1 MSRDASPFTILGA
14 GGFIGRALVNWL
26 RGGDHVVHAITR
38 ASLPALLTARRPAG
52 HVIDCIGLTGDFRT
66 RPLDTAEAHV
76 GVVARCLTELS
87 FESFLYLSSTR
98 VYAHAEA
105 THEDT
110 PLPCLPFDRSDTY
123 NISKLAGEALCLS
136 DERPRVRVARLS
148 NVYGPGMPAE
158 TMLGEV
164 LRQGDESGTAVFR
177 QSSRSEKDYISLARL
192 VRLLPALAVHGR
204 QRLYNVASGR
214 NTSHGE
220 IADALRASFGWQVS
234 FAPGAPDVRF
244 PRIDIGRAAH
254 EFGPPLSN
262 LSADLAT
269 LLPLGSEGKWSRST
283 RSAAA

>member
-1 MSRDASPFTILGA
+1 MSRDTSPFTILGA
-14 GGFIGRALVNWL
+14 GGFIGAALVSWL
-26 RGGDHVVHAITR
+26 RGGDRVVHAVTR
-38 ASLPALLTARRPAG
+38 ASLPALLATRRPAG
-52 HVIDCIGLTGDFRT
+52 CVIDCIGLTADFRL

-76 GVVARCLTELS
+76 GVVARCLAELA
-87 FESFLYLSSTR
+87 FDSFLFLSSTR
-98 VYAHAEA
+98 VYARAEA
-105 THEDT
+105 THEDA
-110 PLPCLPFDRSDTY
+110 PLPCLSGERSDLY

-136 DERPRVRVARLS
+136 DERPTVRVARLS
-148 NVYGPGMPAE
+148 NVYGLGMPSE

-164 LRQGDESGTAVFR
+164 LRQGTASGNVLFR

-192 VRLLPALAVHGR
+192 VRLLPALAMQGR
-204 QRLYNVASGR
+204 RRLYNVASGR

-220 IADALRASFGWQVS
+220 IADALRQSFGWQVT

-244 PRIDIGRAAH
+244 PKIAIGRLAD

-269 LLPLGSEGKWSRST
+269 LLPLGSEGTWSRST